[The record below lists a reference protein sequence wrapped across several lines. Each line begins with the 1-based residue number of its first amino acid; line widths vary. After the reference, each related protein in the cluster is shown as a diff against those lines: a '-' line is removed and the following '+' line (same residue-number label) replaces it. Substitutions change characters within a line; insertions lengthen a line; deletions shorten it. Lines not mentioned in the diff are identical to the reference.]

1 MDPNPAYKY
10 FLILLIS
17 FNKEKSTCFN
27 IERLEGR
34 NFLLKFKKK
43 LLLIIT
49 AWIKKSMVPK
59 ELYVGLK
66 LCSA

>member
-10 FLILLIS
+10 FFILLIS

-34 NFLLKFKKK
+34 NFFKKK
-43 LLLIIT
+43 FLLIIT

-59 ELYVGLK
+59 ELCWTKAVF
-66 LCSA
+66 SINV